1 MPKTQGWTISD
12 AALAVIERAIND
24 FERDYFRPDFAY
36 YPVVTWRSGGQ
47 ATKPGELPVS
57 LPDRYDIALIPRA
70 DLRARNFIE
79 IACRQFEVVAFVP
92 RDEDAASS
100 RRLIDFDGQ
109 DIVVR

>member
-1 MPKTQGWTISD
+1 MTEAHGWTVSD
-12 AALAVIERAIND
+12 AVVAVIGRAIEE

-47 ATKPGELPVS
+47 ATKPGEPPVT
-57 LPDRYDIALIPRA
+57 LPDRYDIALIPQA
-70 DLRARNFIE
+70 DLHASDFIAV
-79 IACRQFEVVAFVP
+79 ACQPFEVLAFVP
-92 RDEDAASS
+92 RDEDLASE